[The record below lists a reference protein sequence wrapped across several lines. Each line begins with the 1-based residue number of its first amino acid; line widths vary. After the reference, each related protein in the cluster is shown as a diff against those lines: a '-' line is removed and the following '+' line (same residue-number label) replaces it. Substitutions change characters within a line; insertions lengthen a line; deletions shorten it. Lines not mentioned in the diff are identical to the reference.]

1 MKLLTKG
8 SKMINLSY
16 ARLNRISLS
25 EKPYRGSTNRFPLY
39 GRKHNT
45 KYFLTDEENGEV
57 IFKVMYG
64 WQYSR
69 KSITAEEY
77 AVLKKDGKNVYHD
90 KVENTYLLW
99 YRTPCEI
106 GVVRSDDTFEFTAI
120 GGGYY
125 QGARKFLSDASHGYF
140 NNDSRRGGMVFSSA
154 MHGFYPIHKG
164 MRVDTKTMKP
174 TKDITIIGKSVDR
187 KASKKLM
194 AKHQDF
200 FKIAET
206 MCKAMTLESWLDTA
220 KTIYLD
226 HDIEDKGSKE
236 ILILAEA
243 MKSSAPLDA
252 LVLYALGMDIN
263 GFRWKIKSPSSWH
276 HHKDAIE
283 TFNAMKARL
292 CKQIYKENENIFKT
306 VTYEAGKVYPPN
318 EWGYTLMVDGV
329 EVEQYGHGV

>member
-1 MKLLTKG
+1 
-8 SKMINLSY
+8 MINLSY
-16 ARLNRISLS
+16 ARLKRISLS

-39 GRKHNT
+39 GRRHNT
-45 KYFLTDEENGEV
+45 KYFLTDEENGET

-69 KSITAEEY
+69 KPITAEEN
-77 AVLKKDGKNVYHD
+77 AELTNQGKN
-90 KVENTYLLW
+90 TYYDSTDGQNYLW
-99 YRTPCEI
+99 HRAPCEI
-106 GVVRSDDTFEFTAI
+106 GVVRPDDTFEFTAT

-140 NNDSRRGGMVFSSA
+140 NNDSRRGGMVFNSA
-154 MHGFYPIHKG
+154 RNGFYPIHKG
-164 MRVDTKTMKP
+164 MRVDIKTMKP

-220 KTIYLD
+220 KTVYLD

-252 LVLYALGMDIN
+252 LVLYALGMDTD
-263 GFRWKIKSPSSWH
+263 GFRWKIKNPSSWH
-276 HHKDAIE
+276 HHKEAIE
-283 TFNAMKARL
+283 MFSAMKARL
-292 CKQIYKENENIFKT
+292 CKQIYKENENTFKT
-306 VTYEAGKVYPPN
+306 VTYEAGKMYPPS
-318 EWGYTLMVDGV
+318 EWGYTLMVDSV

>member
-16 ARLNRISLS
+16 ARLKRISLS

-39 GRKHNT
+39 GRRQNN
-45 KYFLTDEENGEV
+45 KYFLVDEENGET
-57 IFKVMYG
+57 IFRVMYG
-64 WQYSR
+64 WQY
-69 KSITAEEY
+69 KQKPITTEEY
-77 AVLKKDGKNVYHD
+77 AVFEKNGKNVYHD
-90 KVENTYLLW
+90 KVANTYALW
-99 YRTPCEI
+99 HRIPCEM
-106 GVVRSDDTFEFTAI
+106 GVVRSDNTFEFTAT

-125 QGARKFLSDASHGYF
+125 QGARGFLSDACYGYF
-140 NNDSRRGGMVFSSA
+140 SNDSRRGGMVFRGA
-154 MHGFYPIHKG
+154 NKFYPIHEG
-164 MRVDTKTMKP
+164 MRVDIKTMKP

-200 FKIAET
+200 FKIVET

-220 KTIYLD
+220 KTIYLE
-226 HDIEDKGSKE
+226 HEVEHKLTTE
-236 ILILAEA
+236 TLMLAEA
-243 MKSSAPLDA
+243 MKSSAPIDA

-263 GFRWKIKSPSSWH
+263 GFRWKIKNPSSWH

-283 TFNAMKARL
+283 TFNAMKASL
-292 CKQIYKENENIFKT
+292 CKQIYRENEDTFKT
-306 VTYEAGKVYPPN
+306 VTYEMGKVYPPN